1 MRYVSALLKLT
12 ASRRRTGFYSAPRRS
27 PILGGREKS
36 HRPWLT
42 GWQGYLTM
50 RRSMIPSRP
59 NKYGETFM
67 ADRDL
72 EAVRRAIEQH
82 DNFAFPLDAV
92 SLDAGDGPMSM
103 ADRAAFGMENVTQDL
118 EVATRVASGAGVYR
132 DRRGSLWV
140 AHDNSHA
147 QQDEY
152 LMEYVGNLDDLNVPL
167 KD

>member
-1 MRYVSALLKLT
+1 
-12 ASRRRTGFYSAPRRS
+12 
-27 PILGGREKS
+27 
-36 HRPWLT
+36 
-42 GWQGYLTM
+42 
-50 RRSMIPSRP
+50 
-59 NKYGETFM
+59 M

-92 SLDAGDGPMSM
+92 SLDAGDGPMSV
-103 ADRAAFGMENVTQDL
+103 ADRATFGMENVTQDL

-167 KD
+167 KDRRPGVLRVL